1 MVIKNISGVCSGR
14 VSVWCNTGMWAGRKI
29 LTRGTLSVLM
39 VATGMVSAMPAS
51 AAVGPLDLCASGG
64 QLEQSISNSDLRNA
78 TLAAEAILSAPA
90 SDLLAGDRALE
101 QLEIDEI
108 LTLAE
113 DIQPVDLAAYCSAA
127 GEAMRVA
134 RSGSGNRAQS
144 YLLTALAQ
152 AGLSKQGDLEA
163 RIAYRLALTSRD
175 LPVRPN
181 ARSARRSLVDNVEP
195 IEVAGSAQDDE
206 NDICNIVLRT
216 RLSEQS
222 NWASSRLALQCAS
235 DRAINA
241 EDVQVAALA
250 QLQATRA
257 SLAEAQRRPD
267 SREYLMEEAART
279 GLEGLAPAS
288 LIPDR
293 AVRFDL
299 SARLLESILDAG
311 GFDDPRAGLALAA
324 MSEFS
329 DGDMGERARL
339 HALQGRALLGMGS
352 NEQAA
357 AQLRLAT
364 FYESQRA
371 QPLRL
376 ADWFLLLA
384 EAEPAK
390 RAEYA
395 MQAYRALEA
404 IRPLLP
410 ILDPI
415 TEESLF
421 TLRIQPVFSAA
432 VDVQLEKAGAD
443 AAQVLAAQQIVE
455 RFRQAEIQSVFGPDC
470 VPPRIPVSPADLRD
484 GEILFYPILLED
496 RIEVLYAAKV
506 AGQPTPQYQ
515 RFTVT
520 EGADLETIDAL
531 VKLMSYELG
540 YGFDD
545 SWQEP
550 AGELYQL
557 LFEPIEELFT
567 DETTL
572 VIIPDGIL
580 RRLPFAALRDN
591 AGQMLIERTAISVA
605 PSLAYTQPGTENSA
619 NASVVAASLSK
630 EVELPAGR
638 FVALEATASEARM
651 AAGLGDPAQS
661 LGLLLED
668 FTREELE
675 SAFAQQPIDVLHLAT
690 HASFNGRSDRS
701 FIVAENGAILLSDL
715 REMIGRSLTR
725 GELISLIVLSACETA
740 IGDDQASMG
749 LAGAAVQAGSES
761 AIASLWEVNDSGT
774 AALMRNFYSFYAEGQ
789 GKAQA
794 LRNAQLAM
802 IAGGDDVS
810 DPGVWSAFTL
820 LGAWR

>member
-1 MVIKNISGVCSGR
+1 MLVV
-14 VSVWCNTGMWAGRKI
+14 AG
-29 LTRGTLSVLM
+29 LA
-39 VATGMVSAMPAS
+39 VAQPA
-51 AAVGPLDLCASGG
+51 AAAGPLDLCTARDKVATAVTNG
-64 QLEQSISNSDLRNA
+64 DLRRA

-101 QLEIDEI
+101 QLDVEDAG
-108 LTLAE
+108 TLAE
-113 DIQPVDLAAYCSAA
+113 EVEPAALAAYCSAA

-152 AGLSKQGDLEA
+152 AGAAEQADLEA
-163 RIAYRLALTSRD
+163 AIAYRLALTSRN

-181 ARSARRSLVDNVEP
+181 ARSARRSLSDTVQP
-195 IEVAGSAQDDE
+195 IEVAATNRDDE

-216 RLSEQS
+216 RLTEQS
-222 NWASSRLALQCAS
+222 NWASSRLALQCAA
-235 DRAINA
+235 DRANSTQG
-241 EDVQVAALA
+241 VQIAALS
-250 QLQATRA
+250 QLQASRA
-257 SLAEAQRRPD
+257 SLAAAQRRPEA
-267 SREYLMEEAART
+267 RQYLLGEAARA
-279 GLEGLAPAS
+279 GLEGLAPAG

-293 AVRFDL
+293 AMRFDI

-311 GFDDPRAGLALAA
+311 GFDNPRAGQALAA
-324 MSEFS
+324 LAEFAS
-329 DGDMGERARL
+329 GDMGERARV
-339 HALQGRALLGMGS
+339 HALQGRALLSMGD
-352 NEQAA
+352 NAQAA

-364 FYESQRA
+364 YYESQRI

-390 RAEYA
+390 RDEYA

-421 TLRIQPVFSAA
+421 SLRIQPVFSAA
-432 VDVQLEKAGAD
+432 VDVQLEQAGSD
-443 AAQVLAAQQIVE
+443 AAKVLLAQQIVE
-455 RFRQAEIQSVFGPDC
+455 RFRQAEIQSVFGADC
-470 VPPRIPVSPADLRD
+470 VPPRIPVSPEDLKD
-484 GEILFYPILLED
+484 GEILFYPILLDD
-496 RIEVLYAAKV
+496 RIEVLYAAKL
-506 AGQPTPQYQ
+506 AGQPTPQYK

-520 EGADLETIDAL
+520 QGADLETIDAL
-531 VKLMSYELG
+531 VKLVSYELG

-557 LFEPIEELFT
+557 LFAPIEELFG
-567 DETTL
+567 DDTTL
-572 VIIPDGIL
+572 IIIPDGIL
-580 RRLPFAALRDN
+580 RRLPFAALRDSD
-591 AGQMLIERTAISVA
+591 GQMLIERTALTVA
-605 PSLAYTQPGTENSA
+605 PSLAYTQPGTENEA
-619 NASVVAASLSK
+619 NSSVVAASLSK
-630 EVELPAGR
+630 EVDLPAGT

-651 AAGLGDPAQS
+651 AAGLGDPEKA
-661 LGLLLED
+661 LGVLLED

-675 SAFAQQPIDVLHLAT
+675 TAFAQQPIDVLHLAT

-740 IGDDQASMG
+740 VGDDQASMG

-761 AIASLWEVNDSGT
+761 ALASLWEVNDAGT

-802 IAGGDDVS
+802 ISGPAEVS
-810 DPGVWSAFTL
+810 DPGIWSAFTL